1 MRAVIAAVAMSM
13 TMLCAAPA
21 IAQPKEVDDS
31 YKRPKP
37 RPTPAPTAKPPP
49 AASACDTR
57 WRNAG
62 SANSIDAYEGF
73 INACPGHRNAE
84 VARLRASQIRCDAR
98 AKPSVAAGTTDA
110 LQSFVNACP
119 GHLDAP
125 VARSILSCNQTYTDA
140 KRGATLD
147 GLTSYLKACPNHR
160 LNSDAQ
166 RDIEQIRA
174 TPFAIAGLPA
184 FGTAIPRN
192 GLSAEN
198 QTRAGDC
205 ERGIAGSCSNLG
217 YRFDVGDGAPKDAT
231 WASTLYNWA
240 CAKDDGYGCSNVANQ
255 LWNGYGV
262 SRDYARASI
271 MSQRGC
277 EKGNS
282 RGCQIWGLAFENGL
296 GADRNPTIAAQLY
309 ERSCKEGKQGGDFW
323 GCTSG
328 ARLYDRGSGTL
339 ARDPAKALS
348 LAKAGLLLDPNN
360 AELIGLRDR
369 LSGSAQCMP
378 GPYIVF
384 FNWGDPALTPEAAS
398 LLANAARAYKDCGN
412 AKVRLAGHTDRS
424 GEADYNIG
432 LSQRQNS
439 AVRSYLVNSGIP
451 DSRISTE
458 AFGEYSPR
466 IATADGVREYQN
478 RRVEITFAPE

>member
-21 IAQPKEVDDS
+21 VAQPKEVDDS
-31 YKRPKP
+31 YKP
-37 RPTPAPTAKPPP
+37 RPTPSPTTRPTP

-57 WRNAG
+57 WRNAR
-62 SANSIDAYEGF
+62 SANSVDGYEGF
-73 INACPGHRNAE
+73 ATACPGHRNAGL
-84 VARLRASQIRCDAR
+84 ARSRATQIRCDNR
-98 AKPSVAAGTTDA
+98 ASTAISLGTTEA
-110 LQSFVNACP
+110 LQGYINACP
-119 GHLDAP
+119 GHSEVP
-125 VARSILSCNQTYTDA
+125 VVREVIAIQRCNQTYTDA
-140 KRGATLD
+140 KRGGTLD
-147 GLTSYLKACPNHR
+147 GLASYLKACPNHR

-166 RDIEQIRA
+166 RDIDQIRA
-174 TPFAIAGLPA
+174 TPFVIPGLPA

-192 GLSAEN
+192 NLSSEN
-198 QTRAGDC
+198 QTRAGEC

-348 LAKAGLLLDPNN
+348 LANAGLLLEPNN
-360 AELIGLRDR
+360 PELVGLRDR
-369 LSGSAQCMP
+369 LTRTAQCLT
-378 GPYIVF
+378 GPFIVF
-384 FNWGDPALTPEAAS
+384 FNWGDPSVTPEAAAT
-398 LLANAARAYKDCGN
+398 LNNASRAYKDCGN
-412 AKVRLAGHTDRS
+412 ARVKLAGHTDRS
-424 GEADYNIG
+424 GEASYNIG
-432 LSQRQNS
+432 LSQRQNAS
-439 AVRSYLVNSGIP
+439 VRSYLVNSGIP
-451 DSRISTE
+451 DSRITSE
-458 AFGEYSPR
+458 AFGESSPR
-466 IATADGVREYQN
+466 IATADGVREFQN